1 MTAPAVRR
9 RGEVLEAAIFD
20 AVWAELAE
28 TGYSG
33 LTIGAVADR
42 ARTSKAVL
50 YRRWQGRAELVIAAL
65 LHQAPSVDEV
75 PDTGSLRS
83 DLLELLRSILRGP
96 GAANLDALWGLLAD
110 AARDPELREQVS
122 SIAAGQTR
130 EGPLVAIV
138 ERGIRRGE
146 VDPERL
152 TQRRLRLPLDLL
164 RGELMLYGTVADG
177 VIEEILDEVF
187 LPLVRPASM

>member
-1 MTAPAVRR
+1 M
-9 RGEVLEAAIFD
+9 
-20 AVWAELAE
+20 
-28 TGYSG
+28 
-33 LTIGAVADR
+33 
-42 ARTSKAVL
+42 
-50 YRRWQGRAELVIAAL
+50 
-65 LHQAPSVDEV
+65 
-75 PDTGSLRS
+75 
-83 DLLELLRSILRGP
+83 
-96 GAANLDALWGLLAD
+96 
-110 AARDPELREQVS
+110 
-122 SIAAGQTR
+122 
-130 EGPLVAIV
+130 AIV